1 LATELSRS
9 ASQQARR
16 LGLLAAALAALCAAG
31 LAFVAASNQT
41 PGLPAEVPWPFV
53 FGAILGTPALIG
65 ALGAMSGRR
74 VLLVAA
80 GILCVVDSILSFSG
94 VTLVFL
100 VPALIF
106 VRAAAA
112 APPARREPVRL
123 PHWAALAALAV
134 PVALLVSLNLGIF
147 GVVGLVAIGGVA
159 PFLLGRGRFSVPW
172 REALIGVVVVG
183 LVLGALYSAFAN
195 TQTICWNATSTPT
208 GVVYER
214 IPVQDEFGPIGGDP
228 GIVASGCAGGQPT
241 IEGAALTG
249 ILLVGAMAIA
259 VQAARP

>member
-1 LATELSRS
+1 
-9 ASQQARR
+9 
-16 LGLLAAALAALCAAG
+16 
-31 LAFVAASNQT
+31 
-41 PGLPAEVPWPFV
+41 
-53 FGAILGTPALIG
+53 
-65 ALGAMSGRR
+65 
-74 VLLVAA
+74 
-80 GILCVVDSILSFSG
+80 
-94 VTLVFL
+94 VFL

-106 VRAAAA
+106 FRAAAA
-112 APPARREPVRL
+112 ARPARREPVRL
-123 PHWAALAALAV
+123 LHWVALAALAV

-195 TQTICWNATSTPT
+195 TQTICWNARSTSA
-208 GVVYER
+208 GLVYER
-214 IPVQDEFGPIGGDP
+214 IPVQQESGPIGGDT

-249 ILLVGAMAIA
+249 IFLVGAMAIA